1 MTETTAFNLLDEA
14 WIPVR
19 THAGDVVEVS
29 LTDVLMKARDY
40 AALAETSPPNLV
52 ALYRLLLAVLHRAL
66 TTQYGRWRD
75 ADRARWFRDGL
86 PEAPIRSYLEKWRER
101 FWLFH
106 PKEPFMQVAAL
117 ATAAET
123 REKFKPITQIT
134 LEKANGSTPVLFDH
148 SQDDAPAS
156 ISPAQACRNLLGF
169 LQFTPGGLVKTIRTS
184 DNGGPLANS
193 AAVVPIGADFS
204 ETLLLGL
211 HPFDDRLADDDLPN
225 WERPQPTIDRLR
237 AVPTVASGTNDR
249 YTRLTRAVLLEPHVD
264 ANGNLLGVSRLRFA
278 AGLALEDDPNAPDP
292 MVCYRINKDG
302 KAIRISFAA
311 GRAIWR
317 DLPSLLPDPSRS
329 TDIPPAILG
338 YAATLYEALGQWD
351 AFIHVLTAGVASDQA
366 KLLRWRMEHIE
377 MPEVLL
383 MQADAAEFLRHQ
395 IRFAEAFFDS
405 CLRNLL
411 IDMIAQ
417 TMPDADHKDTKA
429 RAKSILKASPAAA
442 SFFSAAERALPK
454 LMQQAAACDF
464 DPAERAWK
472 AALAEAAEASWAAT
486 RKSLGDSA
494 AVLRAEA
501 KTRPRFDVLL
511 KTLVPPDPTAAPLP
525 KPEEVSA

>member
-1 MTETTAFNLLDEA
+1 M
-14 WIPVR
+14 
-19 THAGDVVEVS
+19 EVS
-29 LTDVLMKARDY
+29 LTAALLKAGDY

-66 TTQYGRWRD
+66 TTQHGRWRD
-75 ADRARWFRDGL
+75 SDRARWFRNGL
-86 PEAPIRSYLEKWRER
+86 PEAPIRAYLEKWRER

-106 PKEPFMQVAAL
+106 PNEPFTQVAAL

-123 REKFKPITQIT
+123 REKFKPVTQIT

-148 SQDDAPAS
+148 SQDDAPAL

-193 AAVVPIGADFS
+193 AAVVPIGADLS
-204 ETLLLGL
+204 QTLLLGL
-211 HPFDDRLADDDLPN
+211 HPFDARRADDDLPS

-237 AVPTVASGTNDR
+237 AAPTTASGANDR
-249 YTRLTRAVLLEPHVD
+249 YTRLTRAVLLTPHVD
-264 ANGNLLGVSRLRFA
+264 ANGGVRGVSRLRFA
-278 AGLALEDDPNAPDP
+278 AGLALEDDPNAPDS

-302 KAIRISFAA
+302 KAFRISFAA

-338 YAATLYEALGQWD
+338 WAANLYAAVGQWD
-351 AFIHVLTAGVASDQA
+351 ALIHVLTAGVASDQA

-383 MQADAAEFLRHQ
+383 MQADAAEFLRRQ
-395 IRFAEAFFDS
+395 IRFAEAFFNS
-405 CLRNLL
+405 RLRDLL

-417 TMPDADHKDTKA
+417 TMPDSNHKDTTA
-429 RAKSILKASPAAA
+429 RAKSILEASPAAA
-442 SFFSAAERALPK
+442 TFFSTAERALPK
-454 LMQQAAACDF
+454 LMHQAATRDF
-464 DPAERAWK
+464 DRAEQEWK
-472 AALAEAAEASWAAT
+472 AALAEAARQSWAAT
-486 RKSLGDSA
+486 RQSLGESA

-501 KTRPRFDVLL
+501 KTWPRFIGLL
-511 KTLVPPDPTAAPLP
+511 HTLLPLDPTAATSP
-525 KPEEVSA
+525 KPEKVSA